1 MTMSPI
7 TKIALRRLKN
17 NITKNIYL
25 VIAVFLSMTIISLF
39 VFFQLQTTMVKNPS
53 YAGLPF
59 GEFMGKLRL
68 AMNIT
73 IAFLVAITFITI
85 RIHCGM
91 RNEDNLQTLAVLTSV
106 GATGSQKRKLLIAD
120 ILLLYLPPIVLG
132 VIIGIIPGIQIGNSF
147 GGVSGTP
154 ITSPMQYIIVA
165 ALVIASAFLLV
176 WLGNYL
182 PSFRLGRRSV
192 IQSVKKQ
199 NPRASEE
206 RHGYRESQTYR
217 SQTLLKRLAKK
228 SIDYYSQ
235 TYNRIAVSFA
245 TAALY
250 PIISAMLVS
259 YIGKASIVIDSNPYD
274 AIDTSAAVL
283 AVISQLLVFLSVGFL
298 VLTCTGIMQALIMS
312 RIQIAARKRAA
323 RTYLSAGM
331 TPEDI
336 HKMIHLELQSVI
348 FKVVII
354 LIFSATTIGACY
366 RMI

>member
-1 MTMSPI
+1 MSPI

-17 NITKNIYL
+17 NITKSIYL
-25 VIAVFLSMTIISLF
+25 VIAIFLSMTIISLF
-39 VFFQLQTTMVKNPS
+39 VFFQLQTTTVKNPS

-106 GATGSQKRKLLIAD
+106 GASGSQKRKLLIAD
-120 ILLLYLPPIVLG
+120 ILLLYLPPIILG
-132 VIIGIIPGIQIGNSF
+132 TIIGIVPGIKIGNSF
-147 GGVSGTP
+147 VGVSETLS
-154 ITSPMQYIIVA
+154 TSPIQYIIVA
-165 ALVIASAFLLV
+165 ALVIASAFFLVLLC
-176 WLGNYL
+176 NYL
-182 PSFRLGRRSV
+182 PSFRIKRRSV

-199 NPRASEE
+199 NLKASEE

-235 TYNRIAVSFA
+235 TYNRIAISFA

-250 PIISAMLVS
+250 PILSVMLFWC
-259 YIGKASIVIDSNPYD
+259 IGKADVVIDNNPYD
-274 AIDTSAAVL
+274 GIDTSTAVL
-283 AVISQLLVFLSVGFL
+283 AVIDKLLVFLGVSFL
-298 VLTCTGIMQALIMS
+298 VLTCMGIMQALIMS
-312 RIQIAARKRAA
+312 RIQIAARRNST
-323 RTYLSAGM
+323 RTYLSIGM
-331 TPEDI
+331 PGEDI
-336 HKMIHLELQSVI
+336 NKMIHLELRSVI
-348 FKVVII
+348 FKVVTI
-354 LIFSATTIGACY
+354 LIFSIMIIGACY
-366 RMI
+366 SAI

>member
-1 MTMSPI
+1 MSPI

-39 VFFQLQTTMVKNPS
+39 VFFQLQTTMVKNPG

-59 GEFMGKLRL
+59 GEFMGKLRV

-73 IAFLVAITFITI
+73 VAFLVAITLITV

-91 RNEDNLQTLAVLTSV
+91 RKEDNLQTLAVLTSV

-132 VIIGIIPGIQIGNSF
+132 TIVGIVPGMKIGNSF
-147 GGVSGTP
+147 GGVSKTP
-154 ITSPMQYIIVA
+154 VTSPTLYIIVA
-165 ALVIASAFLLV
+165 ALIVIAAFFLV
-176 WLGNYL
+176 WLCNYL
-182 PSFRLGRRSV
+182 PSFRLRRRSV

-199 NPRASEE
+199 NLKASEE
-206 RHGYRESQTYR
+206 RHGYRQSQTYR

-250 PIISAMLVS
+250 PILSVMLFWC
-259 YIGKASIVIDSNPYD
+259 IGKADVVIDNNPYD
-274 AIDTSAAVL
+274 GIDTSIAVL
-283 AVISQLLVFLSVGFL
+283 AAMDDLLVFLGLGFL
-298 VLTCTGIMQALIMS
+298 VLTCMGIMQALIMS
-312 RIQIAARKRAA
+312 RMQIAARKSSA
-323 RTYLSAGM
+323 RTYLSVGM
-331 TPEDI
+331 SGEDI
-336 HKMIHLELQSVI
+336 NKMIHLELRSVI
-348 FKVVII
+348 FKVVTI
-354 LIFSATTIGACY
+354 LIFSIMIIGACY
-366 RMI
+366 SMI